1 MNCIC
6 KSFVSLVAVR
16 VLLGVFESA
25 VAPSLILISGMWY
38 KKTEQP
44 SRIGFWYL
52 GTGTGTIVGA
62 LSSFG
67 FQHVTTTTFKSWQI
81 MFLLF
86 GLITIVVG
94 ICVILLLPDNP
105 MQAHFLAPPE
115 KLFAIERLRSNKT
128 GIENK
133 TFKSSQMWE
142 CLRDPHAILLAL
154 ITISSNVSNG
164 AVSSFQST
172 IIKGL
177 GYDSKQSALLTIPSG
192 AVSIVSILSATY
204 VSGRFNLRL
213 VNIVALI
220 IPAIVGGALMA
231 FTNGKI
237 APLIGNYLTNTIG
250 ASLPLVYS
258 IASAN
263 FAGHTKKVTI
273 NAIVLMSFCLGESDT
288 IVTIIMP
295 LAS

>member
-6 KSFVSLVAVR
+6 KSFASLVAVR

-38 KKTEQP
+38 RSTEQP
-44 SRIGFWYL
+44 TRIGFWYL

-62 LSSFG
+62 LSSYG
-67 FQHVTTTTFKSWQI
+67 FQHVQTTTFKSWQI

-86 GLITIVVG
+86 GLITVVVG
-94 ICVILLLPDNP
+94 IIVIIFLPDNP
-105 MQAHFLAPPE
+105 MHARFLTSSE
-115 KLFAIERLRSNKT
+115 KVLAIERLRSNKT

-133 TFKSSQMWE
+133 TFKPAQMYE

-154 ITISSNVSNG
+154 ITIASNVSNG

-177 GYDSKQSALLTIPSG
+177 GYNSKQSALLTIPSG
-192 AVSIVSILSATY
+192 GVSIVSILLATY
-204 VSGRFNLRL
+204 VSGRYNLRL

-220 IPAIVGGALMA
+220 IPAIIGGALMA
-231 FTNGKI
+231 FTSGSVS
-237 APLIGNYLTNTIG
+237 PLIGNYMTNTIG

-258 IASAN
+258 LASAN

-273 NAIVLMSFCLGESDT
+273 NAIVLMSFCLGKSPVLT
-288 IVTIIMP
+288 
-295 LAS
+295 AQ